1 MGDKI
6 MQSSEVR
13 ILVSAKRL
21 PWESSELIA
30 LKMIRDRL
38 YSFYSLTE
46 GNLDNMSK
54 MMILKE
60 LKSLSTYTE
69 DLIRFVTKEIDK
81 LIERDA
87 KGNKV
92 CKFCESKR
100 VTVCEPC
107 MDDWANEL
115 DEKMARDAL
124 GFDETM
130 KNLNN
135 LKI

>member
-1 MGDKI
+1 
-6 MQSSEVR
+6 MQSSEIR
-13 ILVSAKRL
+13 TLVAGKRL

-100 VTVCEPC
+100 VYVCEPC

-115 DEKMARDAL
+115 DQKMARDAL

-130 KNLNN
+130 KNLND
-135 LKI
+135 LRIG

>member
-1 MGDKI
+1 
-6 MQSSEVR
+6 MQSSEIR
-13 ILVSAKRL
+13 TLVAAKRL

-69 DLIRFVTKEIDK
+69 DLIRFTSKEIDK
-81 LIERDA
+81 LIKRDA

-100 VTVCEPC
+100 VYVCEPC
-107 MDDWANEL
+107 MDDWAKEL
-115 DEKMARDAL
+115 DNKMARDAL
-124 GFDETM
+124 RFDETM
-130 KNLNN
+130 KNLND